1 MNRPRLVVA
10 GTHSGVGKTT
20 ISIALMRAL
29 SQTGLRVQGFK
40 VGPDYIDPSY
50 HAVATGRASYNLDS
64 WMAAPD
70 IVREIF
76 DRASRSCDISII
88 EGVMGLF
95 DGKDALSNTGS
106 TAAVCTLLE
115 APVLLVIDAAASARS
130 AAAVVHGFQ
139 TFDPKVKIAGVI
151 ANRVAGAGHFDL
163 VRTAIESSCG
173 VPVVGYLPPYADAT
187 LPERH
192 LGLVPAAEQGSL
204 DEWLDGLAANL
215 IQTVDIAAVS
225 RLAQAANL
233 WIPQAPQVFLQAASA
248 EKATIAIAHDEAF
261 NFYYQENLDLLRF
274 YGAKLLPFRPLDNET
289 VPWAADGLY
298 LGGGF
303 PEVFLERLAKADQA
317 FASLR
322 SAVEAGIPVWAECGG
337 MMLLA
342 DAIVDTSGNRFDMA
356 GVLPV
361 TVEMTERLAGFG
373 YREFEMAPGSFLEDV
388 GGRVRGHEFHYS
400 RIMSAEA
407 SLPPYVIHQGEKRRL
422 EGFSQGSVIAGYTHI
437 YFPSHPEMAAQFVQ
451 RCADWRLAAGRS

>member
-20 ISIALMRAL
+20 IAIALMRAL
-29 SQTGLRVQGFK
+29 SRGGLRVQGFK

-50 HAVATGRASYNLDS
+50 HAVATGRAGYNLDT
-64 WMAAPD
+64 WMTHAD

-76 DRASRSCDISII
+76 DRASQTSDISVI

-95 DGKDALSNTGS
+95 DGKDPLSNMGS

-130 AAAVVHGFQ
+130 AAALVHGFQ
-139 TFDPKVKIAGVI
+139 TFDPQVKIAGVI
-151 ANRVAGAGHFDL
+151 ANRVAGAGHFAL

-173 VPVVGYLPPYADAT
+173 VPVVGYLPTNADLT

-192 LGLVPAAEQGSL
+192 LGLVPAAEQKSL
-204 DEWLDGLAANL
+204 DEWLDGLAL
-215 IQTVDIAAVS
+215 SLERTVNIEEVS
-225 RLAQAANL
+225 RLAHTANA
-233 WIPQAPQVFLQAASA
+233 WTAQAPRLFAGAA
-248 EKATIAIAHDEAF
+248 TTPTTRIAIAQDEAF

-274 YGAKLLPFRPLDNET
+274 YGAELLPFRPLANEP
-289 VPWAADGLY
+289 VPQGAHGLY

-303 PEVFLERLAKADQA
+303 PEVHLARLTQADKA

-322 SAVEAGIPVWAECGG
+322 AAVTAGMPVWAECGG

-342 DAIVDTSGNRFDMA
+342 DAIIDRAGKRFAMA

-361 TVEMTERLAGFG
+361 SVEMTERLAGFG
-373 YREFEMAPGSFLEDV
+373 YREVEMAPGGLLDGV
-388 GGRVRGHEFHYS
+388 GGQLRGHEFHYS
-400 RIMSAEA
+400 RIAA
-407 SLPPYVIHQGEKRRL
+407 RDDSLAPAYVVRQGENRRP
-422 EGFSQGSVIAGYTHI
+422 EGFSKGSVIAGYTHI
-437 YFPSHPEMAAQFVQ
+437 YFPSNPKMAKQFVQ
-451 RCADWRLAAGRS
+451 KCASWNPSV